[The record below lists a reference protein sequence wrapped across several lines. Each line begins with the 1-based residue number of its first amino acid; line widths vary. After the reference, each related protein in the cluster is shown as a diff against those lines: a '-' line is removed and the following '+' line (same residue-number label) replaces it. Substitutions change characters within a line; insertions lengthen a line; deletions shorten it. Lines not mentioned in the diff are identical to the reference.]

1 LKEHLTEEDTFPA
14 GQEIAALSEIEND
27 TASKYREIAVLS
39 IVPGIVGVLIL
50 ASWALAYWEIGPTFV
65 NAGLALFATLF
76 GGYLRFLAGFR
87 DIFDRKTT
95 VNVFVTVALVATIAV
110 GEFRAAAVIVFIM
123 AVAGALESYTLDK
136 TRRSIRNLLDLAPK
150 MATVRRNEEEVVI
163 PANEIKIGEVV
174 VVRPGGRIPV
184 DGIVVAG
191 ESCVNQAP
199 ITGESMP
206 VEKFKGGEVF
216 GGTLNETG
224 RLEVQTTKVGQDTTL
239 AKIVHLV
246 EQAQGTKA
254 PIQNL
259 ADRFTVWFLPTV
271 LVLAAIAFLTSG
283 DVKVAVS
290 VLLVACPCAFAIAT
304 PTAVTAGISNMA
316 RRAVL
321 IKGGIFLELAKK
333 MDVLLVDKTGTF
345 TFGKPKVVDVAAFDG
360 LPEEEVLRLAA
371 IAEKYSE
378 HPLAKSVIACAKEC
392 GIEVPD
398 PTEFN
403 IEVGMGVTARSDG
416 KEILV
421 GKNKF
426 LQDKGVCVAE
436 YIEYAISEQ
445 TEQGRTAILVA
456 NDMKPVGLIAIA
468 DEIRP
473 ETPRAIASLK
483 AMGIKNIIM
492 LTGDN
497 HKVAKAVAKEIG
509 VDDFKAELLPE
520 QKLQFVENLQKQ
532 GNVVGMIGDGIND
545 APALALADVGI
556 AMGAAGTDVA
566 VETADVTLMNDDLS
580 RVVNFMDMSR
590 KVMLRIKLNIF
601 FSIMYNIIG
610 FILAG
615 FGMLTPVLAVIFQ
628 EAGCITVV
636 FSSTLLLWAKTGSLL
651 KDNNS
656 DSLSAVPMAVES
668 SIRDRAPECV

>member
-1 LKEHLTEEDTFPA
+1 VTKDNNNVA
-14 GQEIAALSEIEND
+14 
-27 TASKYREIAVLS
+27 KYRETAVLS
-39 IVPGIVGVLIL
+39 IVPCIVGILIL
-50 ASWALAYWEIGPTFV
+50 ASWALAHWEIGPYWL
-65 NAGLALFATLF
+65 NAGLALAATLF
-76 GGYLRFLAGFR
+76 GGYLRFIAGFK
-87 DIFDRKTT
+87 DIVHRKIT
-95 VNVFVTVALVATIAV
+95 VNVFVAVALVATIAV
-110 GEFRAAAVIVFIM
+110 GEFRPAAVIVFIM
-123 AVAGALESYTLDK
+123 AVAGALETYTLDK
-136 TRRSIRNLLDLAPK
+136 TRRSIRNLLDLTPK
-150 MATVRRNEEEVVI
+150 TATIRRDEAELTIPVNEVQV
-163 PANEIKIGEVV
+163 GDTV

-191 ESCVNQAP
+191 QSCVNQAP

-206 VEKFKGGEVF
+206 VEKFKGSEVF
-216 GGTLNETG
+216 GGTLNEAG
-224 RLEVQTTKVGQDTTL
+224 RLEIKTAKVGRDTTL

-259 ADRFTVWFLPTV
+259 ADRFTTWFLPTV
-271 LVLAAIAFLTSG
+271 LILAGLAFFASG

-378 HPLAKSVIACAKEC
+378 HPLAKSVMACAKER

-403 IEVGMGVTARSDG
+403 IEVGMGVTARLDG

-445 TEQGRTAILVA
+445 TEQGRTAVLVA

-473 ETPRAIASLK
+473 ETPRAIASFK

-651 KDNNS
+651 KDNDS

-668 SIRDRAPECV
+668 SIRDRVPECV

>member
-1 LKEHLTEEDTFPA
+1 VTKNNNNVA
-14 GQEIAALSEIEND
+14 
-27 TASKYREIAVLS
+27 KYRETAVLS
-39 IVPGIVGVLIL
+39 IVPCIVGILIL
-50 ASWALAYWEIGPTFV
+50 ASWVLAHWKIGPYWL
-65 NAGLALFATLF
+65 NAGLALAATLF
-76 GGYLRFLAGFR
+76 GGYLRFIAGFK
-87 DIFDRKTT
+87 DIVHRKIT
-95 VNVFVTVALVATIAV
+95 VNVFVAVALVATIAV
-110 GEFRAAAVIVFIM
+110 GEFRPAAVIVFIM
-123 AVAGALESYTLDK
+123 AVAGALETYTLDK
-136 TRRSIRNLLDLAPK
+136 TRRSIRNLLDLTPK
-150 MATVRRNEEEVVI
+150 TATIRRDEAEATIPVNEVQV
-163 PANEIKIGEVV
+163 GDTV

-191 ESCVNQAP
+191 QSCVNQAP

-206 VEKFKGGEVF
+206 VEKFKGSEVF
-216 GGTLNETG
+216 GGTLNEAG
-224 RLEVQTTKVGQDTTL
+224 RLEIKTAKVGQDTTL
-239 AKIVHLV
+239 ARIVHLV

-259 ADRFTVWFLPTV
+259 ADRFTTWFLPTV
-271 LVLAAIAFLTSG
+271 LILAAIAFFASG

-378 HPLAKSVIACAKEC
+378 HPLAKSVIACAKER

-416 KEILV
+416 KDILV

-473 ETPRAIASLK
+473 ETRRAIASLK

-656 DSLSAVPMAVES
+656 NSLSAVPMAVES
-668 SIRDRAPECV
+668 SIGDRVPECV